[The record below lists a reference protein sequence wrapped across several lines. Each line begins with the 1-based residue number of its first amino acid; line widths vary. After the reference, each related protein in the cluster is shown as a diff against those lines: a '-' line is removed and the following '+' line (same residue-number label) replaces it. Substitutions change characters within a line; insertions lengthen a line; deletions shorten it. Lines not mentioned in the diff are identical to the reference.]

1 MSLENIKSITRKIVP
16 RTSITTKGKIIDA
29 QYEISICT
37 TETVGPDP
45 TSANNNTDGLMV
57 RPGFTNSQWLNCQ

>member
-1 MSLENIKSITRKIVP
+1 MSLENIESVTRTITP

-37 TETVGPDP
+37 TETIGPDP
-45 TSANNNTDGLMV
+45 KTSKDNVDGLMV
-57 RPGFTNSQWLNCQ
+57 RPGFTNAQWLNCQ